1 MVSYERQVE
10 AGLTPAGSAGTTS
23 DSFGDAKWKPMSTI
37 DIEEED
43 H

>member
-1 MVSYERQVE
+1 ME

-23 DSFGDAKWKPMSTI
+23 DRFGDAKWKPSAVDT
-37 DIEEED
+37 EEGED

>member
-23 DSFGDAKWKPMSTI
+23 DRFGDAKWKPMSGI
-37 DIEEED
+37 DIEED